1 MERFTKVET
10 QRVMNRVR
18 ETLAELG
25 VEMDLNIEIGGV
37 SYGNDISG
45 KISISR
51 NVETEFG
58 IIKMDQKAI
67 EFQSRARLMGLRKEI
82 LGEPIKT
89 PRGIYVITGYNSRAK
104 KYPLEYTNKGSRFK
118 TSVSSFMNII
128 REYRPEYVV

>member
-58 IIKMDQKAI
+58 IIKMDQKEALYVHR
-67 EFQSRARLMGLRKEI
+67 EKSRDF
-82 LGEPIKT
+82 
-89 PRGIYVITGYNSRAK
+89 N
-104 KYPLEYTNKGSRFK
+104 
-118 TSVSSFMNII
+118 
-128 REYRPEYVV
+128 